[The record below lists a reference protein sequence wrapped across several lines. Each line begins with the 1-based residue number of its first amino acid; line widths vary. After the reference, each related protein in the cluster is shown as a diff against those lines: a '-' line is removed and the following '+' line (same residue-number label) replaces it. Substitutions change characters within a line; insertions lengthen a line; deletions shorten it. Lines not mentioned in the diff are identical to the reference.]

1 MSELGQ
7 FWLAFKVQF
16 SQLLSAQWQSDDFLL
31 QFVPFVL
38 FLELPLYLVIWLG
51 MFRYVLRQSVTP
63 PYQLPYYPKVS
74 CIITCYSEGPDVGL
88 TLNSLLEQDY
98 PGLIELIPVIDGA
111 IQNRHT
117 LEAAQA
123 YLPRLRQYPRRRLN
137 ILPKWQRGGRVS
149 SLNAGLLQSSGEIVM
164 ALDGDTSFDN
174 DMVSNAVRNFRDPT
188 VIGVAGSLRLRNA
201 NASQTTRLQALE
213 YLLSIHASKVGLS
226 EWNVLNN
233 ISGAFGIFRRSFLM
247 NLGGWDAGTAE
258 DLDMTLRLKQYFG
271 RHPELKILFEPRAMA
286 HTDGPVSFGDFL
298 KQRLRWDGDLHYLYF
313 RKHWRSFSASLLG
326 WRNLIF
332 TVWYGLVFQVMLPF
346 LILVYTAYLPFQMP
360 GPALAA
366 IYLLIYLF
374 YVLITLINFVLFLVL
389 ISERKR
395 QDLWLLPYVLVFPA
409 FAFVTRCWSAVAI
422 LHSWLNRAHLDS
434 SMAPFWVLKRG
445 RF

>member
-1 MSELGQ
+1 MNEFGQ
-7 FWLAFKVQF
+7 FWRAFVTQF
-16 SQLLSAQWQSDDFLL
+16 QALLSGQLGNADFLL
-31 QFVPFVL
+31 QFIPFVL
-38 FLELPLYLVIWLG
+38 FLELPLYLVIWVG
-51 MFRYVLRQSVTP
+51 IGRFAWREWRQP
-63 PYQLPYYPKVS
+63 PYTEPFYPTVS
-74 CIITCYSEGPDVGL
+74 CIITCYSEGKDVAL
-88 TLNSLLEQDY
+88 TLHSLLEQDY

-111 IQNRHT
+111 IQNQPT
-117 LEAAQA
+117 LAAAQQF
-123 YLPRLRQYPRRRLN
+123 LPRVRLYPKRRLN

-149 SLNAGLLQSSGEIVM
+149 SLNAGLLQSTGEIVM

-174 DMVSNAVRNFRDPT
+174 DMVSNAVRNFRDPD

-201 NASQTTRLQALE
+201 KVSQTTRLQALE

-233 ISGAFGIFRRSFLM
+233 ISGAFGIFRRSFLI

-271 RHPELKILFEPRAMA
+271 RHPNLKILFEPRAMA
-286 HTDGPVSFGDFL
+286 HTDGPTRFGEFL

-313 RKHWRSFSASLLG
+313 RKHWRSFSARLLG

-332 TVWYGLVFQVMLPF
+332 TLWYGLIFQVVLPF
-346 LILVYTAYLPFQMP
+346 VIIAYSVYLPFHMS
-360 GPALAA
+360 GIALSA
-366 IYLLIYLF
+366 IYCLIYLF
-374 YVLITLINFVLFLVL
+374 YVLVTLINFVLFVWLV
-389 ISERKR
+389 SERKR
-395 QDLWLLPYVLVFPA
+395 QDLKLLPYVLVFPA
-409 FAFVTRCWSAVAI
+409 FAFITRCWSALAI